1 MAGFDKKNKSKD
13 KKSKEV
19 KFADKKQ
26 QQDKNEKSPFE
37 AQNDKLKEA
46 ILALGGTK
54 GDVKYLENIDT
65 EDNDN
70 LVTGSDEKAE
80 VQSLLTT
87 RPLTWIVWFNSII
100 SFFI

>member
-1 MAGFDKKNKSKD
+1 MAGIDKKNKSKD

-26 QQDKNEKSPFE
+26 QQDKREKSPYE

-46 ILALGGTK
+46 IMALGGTK

-65 EDNDN
+65 EETEN
-70 LVTGSDEKAE
+70 LVTGADEKAE
-80 VQSLLTT
+80 VTAFLFDVNNRFWQHK
-87 RPLTWIVWFNSII
+87 
-100 SFFI
+100 FILV

>member
-1 MAGFDKKNKSKD
+1 MAGIDKKNKSKD

-26 QQDKNEKSPFE
+26 QNDKKEKSPYE

-54 GDVKYLENIDT
+54 GDVKYLENVDT
-65 EDNDN
+65 ENTDN
-70 LVTGSDEKAE
+70 LVTGGDVKAE
-80 VQSLLTT
+80 VYISTYLTA
-87 RPLTWIVWFNSII
+87 
-100 SFFI
+100 